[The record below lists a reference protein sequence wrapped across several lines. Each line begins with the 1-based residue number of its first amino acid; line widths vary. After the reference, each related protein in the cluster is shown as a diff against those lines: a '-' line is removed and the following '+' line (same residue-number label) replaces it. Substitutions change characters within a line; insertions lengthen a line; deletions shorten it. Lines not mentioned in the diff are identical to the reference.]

1 MPRRAEVASFPSRS
15 EFFDTKPEVT
25 LAWLFLH

>member
-1 MPRRAEVASFPSRS
+1 MPKLAEVASFPSRS

-25 LAWLFLH
+25 SAWLFLH